1 MIFSQIF
8 CIAQEQ
14 LKIFRSSIKSLFC
27 PSREGQLQGAFSRNQ
42 STHVHVQARVL
53 TVGDVPDL
61 IIGVRE
67 GARLEGMNGG
77 QGVFRLGK
85 FDFCTE
91 KFFTVNSASFNW
103 ISFSSLITIFMPN
116 IVLKLISTGVP
127 ALPSARQT
135 GASARQPAEPAT
147 AAAIQTCLVI
157 TIRFLCLDYL

>member
-14 LKIFRSSIKSLFC
+14 LEIFRSSIKFLFC

-42 STHVHVQARVL
+42 FTHVQARVL

-61 IIGVRE
+61 IIGLRE
-67 GARLEGMNGG
+67 GARLESMNGG

-91 KFFTVNSASFNW
+91 NFCTANPASFNW
-103 ISFSSLITIFMPN
+103 IYFSSRIAIFMPN
-116 IVLKLISTGVP
+116 IVLKVISTGAS